1 MITETNVTKAIIVDP
16 YFSTEALS
24 NYLPRFQKYVNL
36 EIITSL
42 TGVDPDNKK
51 PVEKQSNKTLS
62 LLKKIKGLLNGKLKF
77 YNITRGNNQA
87 FHDRFLLLEYND
99 DKNIEVYHMGN
110 SLNSAGISYPFII
123 TPLEDKVALNV
134 CEYINNLK
142 DPEHQKELPKKLRN
156 NIEILFDSVKEKE
169 KESLRQGKK
178 SYTYK
183 FPTIIAKNDNYN
195 QAVAKCIEDGYILAD
210 ENARIAIVENKVK
223 DLITELLESG
233 RLDSDRTI
241 ALGEIILLSN
251 KAYSEVQE
259 SVMFSSKKRE
269 ALIKNIDL
277 LSKEIERKYY
287 QSQIYKIDERLGYS
301 NMLRNKNTECNA
313 RALLNHIRPVFYND
327 DYYLERLYRLYFYMD
342 PLSYVET
349 MGNTYSPLMLSI
361 LLEKMARGQWNEK
374 LYYFL
379 LRQKWN
385 WSNDLVA
392 EWAYHKILTDEID
405 LKKLL
410 LRLNEEERVDQC
422 LYLISSMHNEN
433 LLSDEKT
440 KILEKSYPIV
450 FFEFVKLINK
460 KPSLFLETK
469 TIDKIRINRK
479 LQDAIVKLQLAEAIE
494 NLECKD
500 IIKENVL
507 GRFEEEVKQAIYVNE
522 DYFDLI
528 IYFIMEYYSNEIEE
542 IIYKKVLKP
551 IWSDI
556 QKYCEPYFNN
566 YDNARNKVEINYQI
580 ITAKY
585 ILEVLVNKGFKLER
599 KLSYFYELVK
609 DIERIGHDNT

>member
-1 MITETNVTKAIIVDP
+1 
-16 YFSTEALS
+16 
-24 NYLPRFQKYVNL
+24 
-36 EIITSL
+36 
-42 TGVDPDNKK
+42 
-51 PVEKQSNKTLS
+51 
-62 LLKKIKGLLNGKLKF
+62 
-77 YNITRGNNQA
+77 
-87 FHDRFLLLEYND
+87 
-99 DKNIEVYHMGN
+99 
-110 SLNSAGISYPFII
+110 
-123 TPLEDKVALNV
+123 
-134 CEYINNLK
+134 
-142 DPEHQKELPKKLRN
+142 
-156 NIEILFDSVKEKE
+156 
-169 KESLRQGKK
+169 
-178 SYTYK
+178 
-183 FPTIIAKNDNYN
+183 
-195 QAVAKCIEDGYILAD
+195 
-210 ENARIAIVENKVK
+210 
-223 DLITELLESG
+223 
-233 RLDSDRTI
+233 
-241 ALGEIILLSN
+241 
-251 KAYSEVQE
+251 
-259 SVMFSSKKRE
+259 MFSSKKRE
-269 ALIKNIDL
+269 ALIKNLDL

-287 QSQIYKIDERLGYS
+287 QSQVYKIDERLGYS

-542 IIYKKVLKP
+542 IIYKKVLEP